1 MDPEQTFLR
10 VHARLSGVVAR
21 LLTPKFRS
29 GLEYF
34 CLCIALFLLALL
46 VVMHVNFVAQP
57 GCAELFSSPE
67 VAKAE
72 LLQIKI
78 VGSWNH
84 FTEDALGRSIWMQES
99 SKLQRGNGAPEE
111 VKMNGRHHIV
121 ESKEEGPSL
130 PGANTWSSF
139 LGVISQQSR
148 AGKASGMSNTVM
160 DNACELEEAGAERG
174 YKPVRLIGNEGY
186 GPEVTSRS
194 LSWSGRGSIGTALLH
209 HLTRWSNYVALCLK
223 RAEQSLRNSWKIWVN
238 NLGKLSD
245 PTYLYSVEKAYL
257 LMTEGAKFHHGVH
270 TVNIS
275 ISAQNACF
283 GSWWQQLLIDNIVG
297 YDTILMNSLLNASGR
312 GYLYNFQTKDLYNL
326 NYLQE
331 FGNLHVLLLMVGEYV
346 VFKCGVLITS
356 LFVFFTTTMSVSF
369 TLRET
374 QARMLNFTV
383 QLQHHA
389 RHHLPTYRLIFLHV
403 VESLVFVPIMIGI
416 LFFLFEFFDDQL
428 LAFMVLTLVWLCELF
443 TMISVRT
450 SLSMQYFPR
459 FFFLYFMVFHIYFF
473 SYTYGFSYLALLTT
487 AAFMQH
493 LILYFW
499 NHFEIPAL
507 QTFLQERALL
517 QHQQLHITS
526 SAILTSTVHM
536 TQATNLS
543 GTARALART
552 DDQSSGIYDAQMGIG
567 FLDTQTPSG
576 SRGLTNL
583 SNSSIESSS
592 PLVPG
597 VTMESPDLH
606 TSRAQFDAR
615 ISNWI
620 NNVIHETGSSDR
632 STEMDAVDARS
643 QREREHDRGRGT
655 ASRFRLTGSEEVTS
669 PSAVLHSSFMAFGSV
684 VPWML
689 GSPSLFLSLFRETG
703 NPITRVESS
712 FNPELGNPG
721 STSSTTQQ
729 GIISTSEERLRQQVT
744 GNRSGESQNC

>member
-1 MDPEQTFLR
+1 MCGDQNWVEQRIAGWQPFI
-10 VHARLSGVVAR
+10 VAPNGDR
-21 LLTPKFRS
+21 WS
-29 GLEYF
+29 
-34 CLCIALFLLALL
+34 
-46 VVMHVNFVAQP
+46 VA
-57 GCAELFSSPE
+57 
-67 VAKAE
+67 
-72 LLQIKI
+72 
-78 VGSWNH
+78 W
-84 FTEDALGRSIWMQES
+84 
-99 SKLQRGNGAPEE
+99 SKL
-111 VKMNGRHHIV
+111 
-121 ESKEEGPSL
+121 
-130 PGANTWSSF
+130 
-139 LGVISQQSR
+139 
-148 AGKASGMSNTVM
+148 
-160 DNACELEEAGAERG
+160 DN
-174 YKPVRLIGNEGY
+174 VDD
-186 GPEVTSRS
+186 
-194 LSWSGRGSIGTALLH
+194 
-209 HLTRWSNYVALCLK
+209 
-223 RAEQSLRNSWKIWVN
+223 

-326 NYLQE
+326 NYLEE
-331 FGNLHVLLLMVGEYV
+331 FGVFHHRSEGDENTLNLPAQNLHVLLVMVGEYI

-576 SRGLTNL
+576 PRGLNNL

-606 TSRAQFDAR
+606 TSRAQFDPR
-615 ISNWI
+615 ISNWF

-689 GSPSLFLSLFRETG
+689 ASPSLFLSLFRETG

-729 GIISTSEERLRQQVT
+729 GIISTSEERLRQQAT

>member
-1 MDPEQTFLR
+1 
-10 VHARLSGVVAR
+10 
-21 LLTPKFRS
+21 
-29 GLEYF
+29 
-34 CLCIALFLLALL
+34 
-46 VVMHVNFVAQP
+46 
-57 GCAELFSSPE
+57 
-67 VAKAE
+67 
-72 LLQIKI
+72 
-78 VGSWNH
+78 
-84 FTEDALGRSIWMQES
+84 
-99 SKLQRGNGAPEE
+99 
-111 VKMNGRHHIV
+111 
-121 ESKEEGPSL
+121 
-130 PGANTWSSF
+130 
-139 LGVISQQSR
+139 
-148 AGKASGMSNTVM
+148 
-160 DNACELEEAGAERG
+160 
-174 YKPVRLIGNEGY
+174 
-186 GPEVTSRS
+186 
-194 LSWSGRGSIGTALLH
+194 
-209 HLTRWSNYVALCLK
+209 
-223 RAEQSLRNSWKIWVN
+223 
-238 NLGKLSD
+238 
-245 PTYLYSVEKAYL
+245 
-257 LMTEGAKFHHGVH
+257 
-270 TVNIS
+270 
-275 ISAQNACF
+275 
-283 GSWWQQLLIDNIVG
+283 
-297 YDTILMNSLLNASGR
+297 
-312 GYLYNFQTKDLYNL
+312 
-326 NYLQE
+326 
-331 FGNLHVLLLMVGEYV
+331 
-346 VFKCGVLITS
+346 
-356 LFVFFTTTMSVSF
+356 
-369 TLRET
+369 
-374 QARMLNFTV
+374 V

-507 QTFLQERALL
+507 QTFLRERALL

-576 SRGLTNL
+576 PRGLNNL

-606 TSRAQFDAR
+606 TSRAQFDPR
-615 ISNWI
+615 ISNWF

-689 GSPSLFLSLFRETG
+689 ASPSLFLSLFRETG

-729 GIISTSEERLRQQVT
+729 GIISTSEERLRQQTT